1 MRVLLLADSNSPH
14 TLKWAKSLQN
24 SGCTVNIFTFHVPEL
39 NLYKDSPD
47 IGIFS
52 MNASREL
59 QKKREASFSKLIYLK
74 AVKRIKKLI
83 KELKPDIVHAHYLSS
98 YGLIGALVGFHPYII
113 SVWGGDIYNFPSRS
127 ILHRMMIE
135 YSLKK
140 ADKILSTSK
149 AMALQ
154 TKKFTEKEIEVTPF
168 GIDVDKF
175 KPQKNESVFGPGD
188 LVIGTIKTLEKKYGV
203 EYLVRAFKLV
213 KDKLPSTNL
222 KLLIV
227 GGGSLTDSLK
237 RLAKE
242 LNLEKDTIFTGFIT
256 PDEIPKYHN
265 MLDVYVSLS
274 TEDSESFGV
283 AVLEASACEKPVV
296 VSRVGGLPE
305 VVEENV
311 TGFVVQNKNIQEA
324 AEALIKLISDKNLR
338 EKIGKAGRERV
349 MKFYNWNDNVAQ
361 MVKIYN
367 QLS

>member
-1 MRVLLLADSNSPH
+1 
-14 TLKWAKSLQN
+14 
-24 SGCTVNIFTFHVPEL
+24 
-39 NLYKDSPD
+39 
-47 IGIFS
+47 
-52 MNASREL
+52 
-59 QKKREASFSKLIYLK
+59 
-74 AVKRIKKLI
+74 
-83 KELKPDIVHAHYLSS
+83 
-98 YGLIGALVGFHPYII
+98 
-113 SVWGGDIYNFPSRS
+113 
-127 ILHRMMIE
+127 MIE
-135 YSLKK
+135 YSLRK
-140 ADKILSTSK
+140 ADKILSTSR
-149 AMALQ
+149 AMAAQ

-175 KPQKNESVFGPGD
+175 KPQKNESVFGPDD

-203 EYLVRAFKLV
+203 EYLIRTFKLV
-213 KDKLPSTNL
+213 KEKLPAAKL

-237 RLAKE
+237 ELVNE
-242 LNLEKDTIFTGFIT
+242 LNLEEDTIFTGFIN

-296 VSRVGGLPE
+296 VSRMGGLPE

-324 AEALIKLISDKNLR
+324 AEVLIKLISDKNLR

-349 MKFYNWNDNVAQ
+349 IKYYNWNDNVTQ
-361 MVKIYN
+361 MIKIYN